1 MSAFTDKLKGNWKV
15 IKGSLKQEFG
25 NLTDNDL
32 TFQEGQEEEMLGR
45 IQNKIGKSK
54 EEIKDFIDK
63 L

>member
-15 IKGSLKQEFG
+15 IKGSLMQEYAD
-25 NLTDNDL
+25 LTDNDL
-32 TFQEGQEEEMLGR
+32 QFQEGQEEEMIGR
-45 IQNKIGKSK
+45 IQKKIGKSK